1 MQEDGLIELVRQ
13 HLSQPEYIHLLL
25 HPLPIYGVALGAL
38 ALLIAMALKSRKA
51 QITALSLVFLCA
63 LSALPT
69 AHFGEEAFDRVESM
83 SDEDG
88 YAWLDAHAQRA
99 TRMLPV
105 FYALALLAVLALLL
119 PWPLPKSAFT
129 LNTLTLLAAVVA
141 VCVGS
146 WIALA
151 GGQIRHKEFRYGKP
165 SEPPGGYEKMR
176 D

>member
-1 MQEDGLIELVRQ
+1 MPEPGFIELVRQ
-13 HLSQPEYIHLLL
+13 HLSQPEYLHVFL
-25 HPLPIYGVALGAL
+25 HPLPIYGVALGVL
-38 ALLIAMALKSRKA
+38 ALIIAMALRSRPA

-63 LSALPT
+63 LSAWPV

-83 SDEDG
+83 TDHDG

-99 TRMLPV
+99 TRALPV
-105 FYALALLAVLALLL
+105 FYGLAALAALALLL
-119 PWPLPKSAFT
+119 PWPFPKSAFM
-129 LNTLTLLAAVVA
+129 LNVITLLLAIVSLGLA
-141 VCVGS
+141 G

-165 SEPPGGYEKMR
+165 SEPAGGYEKMR